1 MFQTQ
6 PNTPFFYLDQDNI
19 AIDELLVL
27 EIRLGITAEARIGT
41 IKNMYETDDKNWIKT
56 QFKFF

>member
-6 PNTPFFYLDQDNI
+6 SNTHLFYLGQDNI

-27 EIRLGITAEARIGT
+27 ETRLGIAAEAWIGT
-41 IKNMYETDDKNWIKT
+41 IKNTCETGDEN
-56 QFKFF
+56 